1 MPRKKLVKVR
11 QACDCCHTRKI
22 RCDANDPCGNCVA
35 SKATCTYHSIP
46 KKKGP
51 KGPRA
56 SRVPWVLE
64 SREGLSEKRDKRPL
78 ANVRPSIRPHNAEPE
93 LPVEAYLDTSNSG
106 FQPSL
111 LISADIIRLCLN
123 CFFTHKYPTMPILDR
138 EELFASLSHLHKS
151 PEQYGLITAICAV
164 VILLPELLEPRPDNL
179 VFDLS
184 EALSSEFFVQ
194 ETLRARQYWHYI
206 ENPSLASVQTS
217 FFLFA
222 ALFYDDKDLAGWFYL
237 REASALL
244 QAQNLHLETT
254 YDSLQ
259 DKKYA
264 TNCRHTFWLLFI
276 TERAYALQRN
286 RSLTLKG
293 TINLPT
299 VSPGPEA
306 TILLGFLDLVSL
318 FQNFDDTFLSIWNLS
333 ATNAPVLPERLIHLQ
348 KVLGLAL
355 PEVSRRTAI
364 QQADLLVT
372 RQWLK
377 TMVWQLCVTKR
388 LLSSATTNECM
399 SFRYPIVI
407 ARDVAVI
414 SRLLPPEAF
423 EAHGLGIL
431 EKFCDIGCSLADV
444 LLLRANSMPLPGRLE
459 IGPRDYLM
467 ELVRISG
474 TVLGGNSKY
483 LGILAMKANEC
494 LQPSRTREL
503 CVSSR
508 ENPRIVEVQ
517 NDSDQDN
524 EVFDYDSNEALPAD
538 DLQDDSIIADQ
549 SVIMHPSRLTQEDPS
564 YWTESMGG
572 GRKFNVSFSTVE

>member
-1 MPRKKLVKVR
+1 
-11 QACDCCHTRKI
+11 
-22 RCDANDPCGNCVA
+22 
-35 SKATCTYHSIP
+35 
-46 KKKGP
+46 
-51 KGPRA
+51 
-56 SRVPWVLE
+56 
-64 SREGLSEKRDKRPL
+64 
-78 ANVRPSIRPHNAEPE
+78 
-93 LPVEAYLDTSNSG
+93 
-106 FQPSL
+106 
-111 LISADIIRLCLN
+111 
-123 CFFTHKYPTMPILDR
+123 MPILDR

-164 VILLPELLEPRPDNL
+164 VILLPELLEPRPDNH

-222 ALFYDDKDLAGWFYL
+222 ALFYDDKDLSGWFYL

-259 DKKYA
+259 DEKYA

-306 TILLGFLDLVSL
+306 TILHGFLDLVSL

-444 LLLRANSMPLPGRLE
+444 LLLRANSMPLPSRRE

-483 LGILAMKANEC
+483 LGMLAMKANEC

-503 CVSSR
+503 YVSSR

-517 NDSDQDN
+517 NDSNKDN
-524 EVFDYDSNEALPAD
+524 EVFDYDSNEALPFSLHVPQPAD